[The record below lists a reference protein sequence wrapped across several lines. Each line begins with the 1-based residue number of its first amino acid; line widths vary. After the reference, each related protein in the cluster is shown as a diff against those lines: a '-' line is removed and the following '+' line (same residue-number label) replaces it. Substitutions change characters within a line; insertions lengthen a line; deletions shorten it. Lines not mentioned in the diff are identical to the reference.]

1 MYEGTIYVAGKI
13 GSLGNDATMVDIN
26 EDELLEIWD
35 ILDKYGLEQKPKFKK
50 IVSGRKLYHLDSLER
65 LEKASI

>member
-1 MYEGTIYVAGKI
+1 
-13 GSLGNDATMVDIN
+13 MVDIN
-26 EDELLEIWD
+26 EDELLEIWE